1 MEDLKP
7 NKTNQQRCYG
17 IARETFSKVEGQEA
31 LKSDGLTLIDGEP
44 CTEAQARRK
53 VSQYKD
59 NVSNVY
65 VVNLRSI

>member
-1 MEDLKP
+1 MEDLMP

-17 IARETFSKVEGQEA
+17 IARETFSKIEGQES
-31 LKSDGLTLIDGEP
+31 LKSDGLTLIDGEQ
-44 CTEAQARRK
+44 CTESEARRK
-53 VSQYKD
+53 INQYKD

>member
-1 MEDLKP
+1 MEDLIP

-17 IARETFSKVEGQEA
+17 IARETFSKIEGQES
-31 LKSDGLTLIDGEP
+31 LKSDGLTLIDGEQ
-44 CTEAQARRK
+44 CTESEARRK
-53 VSQYKD
+53 INQYKD

>member
-1 MEDLKP
+1 MEDLMP
-7 NKTNQQRCYG
+7 NKTNQQRSYG

-31 LKSDGLTLIDGEP
+31 LKSDGLTVIDGEP

-53 VSQYKD
+53 INQYKD

-65 VVNLRSI
+65 VVNLRSV